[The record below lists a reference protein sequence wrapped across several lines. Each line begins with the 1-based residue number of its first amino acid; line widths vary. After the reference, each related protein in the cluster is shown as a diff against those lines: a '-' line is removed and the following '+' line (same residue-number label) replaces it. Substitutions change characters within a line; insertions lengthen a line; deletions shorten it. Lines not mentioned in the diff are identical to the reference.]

1 MTGSS
6 KLEKSAEHA
15 QTLCKGLL
23 LPIHRATQALENLSL
38 AALASRSAIS
48 FSFCRQEQYCS
59 ISSETRKSP
68 PNNLNVLIIPTTMAT
83 PFVGCT
89 ISKSNRNDHCFSKTK
104 KAFSVAI
111 LQRRLVCPDGIRQRR
126 TPQGSAVFSIFR
138 SSRMITSLS
147 EERMGVFYQLPNG
160 PARTNWQWT
169 RHTSHDTQY
178 TDAPISNVAGFYI
191 FTEIP
196 GTVPARH

>member
-68 PNNLNVLIIPTTMAT
+68 PNNLNVLIIPSTMAT

-138 SSRMITSLS
+138 SIRMITSLS
-147 EERMGVFYQLPNG
+147 EERVSVFYQLPNG
-160 PARTNWQWT
+160 PQGQIDNGSDIPTTILNIRMPQSQMS
-169 RHTSHDTQY
+169 RD
-178 TDAPISNVAGFYI
+178 FI
-191 FTEIP
+191 FLRKFL